1 VTPSDD
7 RREDVRMRF
16 AEWRATG
23 DLQQRNALI
32 EEHSWLA
39 SYCANR
45 FARRGEPRDDLLQVA
60 MLGLVK
66 AADRF
71 EPDRGL
77 AFSTF
82 AVPTMVGELRRYFRD
97 KTWSVH
103 VTRRA
108 KEASRSVSMVV
119 DELTAALGRTP
130 TVDEIG
136 QRAGLDAEAVLEAL
150 EVNTLRRSAALDAS
164 DPHDP
169 DDPAADADAALA
181 VIERGFEAAEART
194 VLESLLPTLPTARDR
209 EVVRLRF
216 VCGLTQA
223 EIAASIGVSQVQVS
237 RIIRTNL
244 ERLRRAARRRRPR
257 VAAGLEVG

>member
-1 VTPSDD
+1 MTPSDD

-23 DLQQRNALI
+23 DLRQRNALI

-45 FARRGEPRDDLLQVA
+45 FARRGESRDDLMQVA
-60 MLGLVK
+60 LLGLVK

-71 EPDRGL
+71 DPDRGL

-108 KEASRSVSMVV
+108 KEASRSVSIVV
-119 DELTAALGRTP
+119 DELTAVLGRTP

-136 QRAGLDAEAVLEAL
+136 QRTGLDAEAVLEAL
-150 EVNTLRRSAALDAS
+150 EVNTLRRSASLDAS
-164 DPHDP
+164 DRSDS
-169 DDPAADADAALA
+169 DDPGVDADAALA
-181 VIERGFEAAEART
+181 VVDRGFEAAEART
-194 VLESLLPTLPTARDR
+194 VLESLLPVLPTARDR
-209 EVVRLRF
+209 EVMRRRF

-244 ERLRRAARRRRPR
+244 ERLRHAAQRRQPNRRG
-257 VAAGLEVG
+257 GLEVG